1 MRLLTTLFF
10 FLIVGAMSFSV
21 AGEND
26 SERLENGYDEHVS
39 VTAARTPIPIDETGN
54 SITILTREDIER
66 RGYVFL
72 GDLLRGLPGLSISRS
87 GPAGTQTQ
95 IRVRGAEAN
104 HVLVRIDGVDVS
116 DAFGADELPLEMITS
131 YDIERIEFVRGPQ
144 SGLWGSD
151 AVAGVINILTRSNH
165 DPGGSARI
173 EAGSFG
179 TVRAGGRYGYG
190 NDRLRFD
197 GSISHVDTEGT
208 NISRQG
214 SEKDGTRNTTATA
227 SLRYTPSTKPFSL
240 EFSARHTNS
249 TSDFDAI
256 DFVTTGLP
264 VDAAN
269 TTDTDLTLI
278 RVAGR
283 WRPEGSRWSHETTL
297 SSVGTDVQ
305 TLLNGI
311 PDTSTRVDK
320 LEASV
325 QSSVDLGRE
334 GGSRGQRLTLAVD
347 HERRDFS
354 QRGIAS
360 PFGDPNQ
367 DQEID
372 NTGVSVEYRFRS
384 CERWAASANVRHERN
399 SDFDDITTFRL
410 TGSVGLKGGKTRL
423 RAAVGTGQKAPTF
436 IERFGY
442 FPNSFIGNPDLKP
455 EQSIGLE
462 VGVDRQ
468 LGKSA
473 MLGVTYFNDTLEDE
487 INGFFFDATLGGF
500 TAVNESGKSDREG
513 LEVMFTTPLA
523 EHLDLQ
529 ATYTY
534 TDSTQPDGSGGSER
548 ELRRPEHVASV
559 SVDWRTGGDKLK
571 FRGSLNH
578 KGRSTDLYF
587 PPFPMPSQR
596 VRLDGYFLAD
606 IHVSFRLTQQV
617 DLLGRVD
624 NLLDETYEDVF
635 GFRAS
640 GIGAYVGIGFR
651 SDAR

>member
-1 MRLLTTLFF
+1 
-10 FLIVGAMSFSV
+10 MSFAI
-21 AGEND
+21 AGETD
-26 SERLENGYDEHVS
+26 SEPLETGYDEHVS
-39 VTAARTPIPIDETGN
+39 VTAARTPIPVDETGN
-54 SITILTREDIER
+54 SITILTREEIEQ

-87 GPAGTQTQ
+87 GPAGAQTQ

-116 DAFGADELPLEMITS
+116 DAFGADELPLEMMTS

-151 AVAGVINILTRSNH
+151 AVAGVINILTHSDR

-173 EAGSFG
+173 DAGSFG
-179 TVRAGGRYGYG
+179 TVHAGGRFGYG

-197 GSISHVDTEGT
+197 GSISHVDTDGT

-214 SEKDGTRNTTATA
+214 SEKDGTRNTTATT
-227 SLRYTPSTKPFSL
+227 SLRYTPSTKPFDL
-240 EFSARHTNS
+240 ELSARHTNS

-264 VDAAN
+264 VDASNA
-269 TTDTDLTLI
+269 TDTDLTLI
-278 RVAGR
+278 QVTGR
-283 WRPEGSRWSHETTL
+283 WRPEGGRWSHQGML

-305 TLLNGI
+305 TVLGGI
-311 PDTSTRVDK
+311 PDTSTKIDK
-320 LEASV
+320 LGASV

-334 GGSRGQRLTLAVD
+334 GGPRGHGLTFAVD
-347 HERRDFS
+347 HEQRDFS
-354 QRGIAS
+354 QRGLAL

-372 NTGVSVEYRFRS
+372 NTGVSLEYRFRS
-384 CERWAASANVRHERN
+384 HERWAASANVRHDHN

-410 TGSVGLKGGKTRL
+410 TGSVGLKGGKTRM

-436 IERFGY
+436 IERFGF
-442 FPNSFIGNPDLKP
+442 FPNSFIGNPNLKP
-455 EQSIGLE
+455 ERSTGFEI
-462 VGVDRQ
+462 GVDRQ

-473 MLGVTYFNDTLEDE
+473 MLGVTYFNDTLDNE
-487 INGFFFDATLGGF
+487 INGFFFDAGLGGF
-500 TAVNESGKSDREG
+500 TAVNESGESDREG
-513 LEVMFTTPLA
+513 LEVVFAAPLA
-523 EHLDLQ
+523 ERLDLQ

-534 TDSTQPDGSGGSER
+534 TDATQPDGAGDTER
-548 ELRRPEHVASV
+548 ELRRPEHLASV
-559 SVDWRTGGDKLK
+559 SVNWRTAGNRLKL
-571 FRGSLNH
+571 RGSLNH
-578 KGRSTDLYF
+578 TGSATDLYF

-596 VRLDGYFLAD
+596 VQLDSYVLAD
-606 IHVSFRLTQQV
+606 VQASFQMTQQF
-617 DLLGRVD
+617 DLLGRVE

-635 GFRAS
+635 GFRTS
-640 GIGAYVGIGFR
+640 GVGAYVGIAFR
-651 SDAR
+651 SGAR

>member
-26 SERLENGYDEHVS
+26 SERLESGYDEHVS

-54 SITILTREDIER
+54 SITILTREEIER

-95 IRVRGAEAN
+95 IRVRGSEAN
-104 HVLVRIDGVDVS
+104 HVLVRIDGIDVS

-151 AVAGVINILTRSNH
+151 AVAGVINILTRSDR

-190 NDRLRFD
+190 NSRLRFD

-227 SLRYTPSTKPFSL
+227 SLRYTPSTKPFGL

-269 TTDTDLTLI
+269 TTDTDLTLL

-283 WRPEGSRWSHETTL
+283 WRPEGSRWSHKATL

-320 LEASV
+320 LGASV

-334 GGSRGQRLTLAVD
+334 RDSRGQSLTLAVD
-347 HERRDFS
+347 HERRDFG

-384 CERWAASANVRHERN
+384 RKRWAASGNVRHERN

-410 TGSVGLKGGKTRL
+410 TGSVGLKGGKSRL
-423 RAAVGTGQKAPTF
+423 RAAAGTGQKAPTF

-442 FPNSFIGNPDLKP
+442 FSDSFIGNPDLKP

-462 VGVDRQ
+462 IGVDRQ
-468 LGKSA
+468 FGKSA
-473 MLGVTYFNDTLEDE
+473 MLSVTYFNDTLEDE

-513 LEVMFTTPLA
+513 LEIMFVTPLA

-534 TDSTQPDGSGGSER
+534 TDSTQPDGSGGTER
-548 ELRRPEHVASV
+548 ELRRPEHEASV
-559 SVDWRTGGDKLK
+559 SVDWRTGADKLK
-571 FRGSLNH
+571 LRGSLNH
-578 KGRSTDLYF
+578 KGKSTDLYF
-587 PPFPMPSQR
+587 PPFPMPPQR
-596 VRLDGYFLAD
+596 VRLDGYFLANVQ
-606 IHVSFRLTQQV
+606 VSFRLTQQV
-617 DLLGRVD
+617 DLLGRVE